1 MSISSAIAAA
11 YDGVVNSTADVIAQ
25 DYYGVNAPNASQV
38 STGPAV
44 SNYLATAAK
53 PVENAAVDVY
63 NMGANAAGAVAAGVE
78 NTISSIGSGVK
89 SVVGGVQSDFQLL
102 MFVALAVVALFI
114 IRPEAIAKIP
124 L

>member
-1 MSISSAIAAA
+1 MSISSALAGV
-11 YDGVVNSTADVIAQ
+11 YNGVVNDTANLIAS
-25 DYYGVNAPNASQV
+25 DYYGVNAPNASSV

-44 SNYLATAAK
+44 SNYLQTAAA

-114 IRPEAIAKIP
+114 IRPEAIAKVP
-124 L
+124 F

>member
-1 MSISSAIAAA
+1 MSISSAIASA

-25 DYYGVNAPNASQV
+25 DYYGVNAPNASTV

-63 NMGANAAGAVAAGVE
+63 QMGATAAGAVATGVE
-78 NTISSIGSGVK
+78 NTLSGIGSGVT
-89 SVVGGVQSDFQLL
+89 SVVGGIQSDFQLV
-102 MFVALAVVALFI
+102 MFVALALVALFI